1 MRKTNLL
8 YSSYIGEENSF
19 LTFSNYTEAM
29 TGNHLSV
36 NTKMF
41 PSTFLCAYINV
52 KPDNNGNIDS
62 FINTIVGKYE
72 NKLAFLRDTFTKDS
86 NISAEDNIYPLEYLI
101 ETIKDFDDSFSINYA
116 GQVTEQDYNGTFCD
130 TMCIISTEDNGG
142 KAILNPSKGVKK
154 IVDYNNSYDYL
165 YGWSSY
171 DATNNSYNSYIYNG
185 PSIYRDVKPLF
196 DKLSDNN
203 DNNDNNENNSYIYVS
218 SYKYD
223 KLIFTPADKAKS
235 IEFNCIIPLFDIV
248 NVDPKSN
255 DSNITEPSDTEL
267 SDTEPSDTK
276 PSDKP
281 SDTEPSNQLNSI
293 EVDLTSSTCNVPMG
307 IWFSQ
312 KFKKITLQ
320 RDETSGFWPS
330 WSLVLSSQFKPF
342 PKSPHL
348 QSDTQNISSTDAF
361 GTFAQI
367 LVEQARLTDEH
378 TDIVVNV
385 QALSNRI
392 SDVESKINNISTNKS
407 LDDLKNKIDQIDTK
421 VASLTESLEKVN
433 SLISS
438 ITWKQN

>member
-8 YSSYIGEENSF
+8 YSTYIGKENSF

-101 ETIKDFDDSFSINYA
+101 ETIEEFDKDFSINYV

-142 KAILNPSKGVKK
+142 KVTPNPVDVAKK
-154 IVDYNNSYDYL
+154 TVDYKNSYSYL

-171 DATNNSYNSYIYNG
+171 DATNNSYIYNG
-185 PSIYRDVKPLF
+185 PSIYEHVEPLF
-196 DKLSDNN
+196 DDKKNHR
-203 DNNDNNENNSYIYVS
+203 YVS

-223 KLIFTPADKAKS
+223 KLTFKPDVNAKP

-255 DSNITEPSDTEL
+255 ESNITESSDTKL
-267 SDTEPSDTK
+267 SDTES
-276 PSDKP
+276 
-281 SDTEPSNQLNSI
+281 SNKESSNIL
-293 EVDLTSSTCNVPMG
+293 EVDLTSSICNVPMG

-312 KFKKITLQ
+312 KFEKITLQ
-320 RDETSGFWPS
+320 RDESTGFWPS

-385 QALSNRI
+385 HALSKRI
-392 SDVESKINNISTNKS
+392 SDLESKINNISTNMS
-407 LDDLKNKIDQIDTK
+407 LDALQNKIDEIDTK
-421 VASLTESLEKVN
+421 LASLSESLKKVN

>member
-8 YSSYIGEENSF
+8 YSTYIGEENSF

-52 KPDNNGNIDS
+52 TPDAIGS

-101 ETIKDFDDSFSINYA
+101 NTLKDFDKEFSINYV

-142 KAILNPSKGVKK
+142 NVTLSNVTGAKK
-154 IVDYNNSYDYL
+154 TVDYNNSYTYL

-171 DATNNSYNSYIYNG
+171 DAANNSYIYNG
-185 PSIYRDVKPLF
+185 PSIYRNVKPLF
-196 DKLSDNN
+196 DKLSD
-203 DNNDNNENNSYIYVS
+203 NDNNENNSYIYVS
-218 SYKYD
+218 SYGHD
-223 KLIFTPADKAKS
+223 KLIFTPDAKAKS

-255 DSNITEPSDTEL
+255 ESNITEPSN
-267 SDTEPSDTK
+267 TEPSDTESPDAEQSK
-276 PSDKP
+276 PSN
-281 SDTEPSNQLNSI
+281 TL

-312 KFKKITLQ
+312 SFNKITLQ

-378 TDIVVNV
+378 TDIAVNV

-392 SDVESKINNISTNKS
+392 SNVESKINNISTNMS
-407 LDDLKNKIDQIDTK
+407 LDALQNKIDQIDTK
-421 VASLTESLEKVN
+421 LASLTESLEKVN

>member
-8 YSSYIGEENSF
+8 YSTYIGKENSF

-101 ETIKDFDDSFSINYA
+101 NTLKDFDNEFSINYV

-142 KAILNPSKGVKK
+142 KVTLNSVDGTKK
-154 IVDYNNSYDYL
+154 TVDYKNSYSYL

-171 DATNNSYNSYIYNG
+171 DATNNSYIYNG
-185 PSIYRDVKPLF
+185 PSIYEHVEPLF
-196 DKLSDNN
+196 DDK
-203 DNNDNNENNSYIYVS
+203 ENHRYVS
-218 SYKYD
+218 SYEHD
-223 KLIFTPADKAKS
+223 KLIFKPDAKAKS

-248 NVDPKSN
+248 NVDPKAN
-255 DSNITEPSDTEL
+255 ESNITEPSDTKL
-267 SDTEPSDTK
+267 SDTES
-276 PSDKP
+276 SNV
-281 SDTEPSNQLNSI
+281 EPSKLPNII

-312 KFKKITLQ
+312 GFNKITLQ

-348 QSDTQNISSTDAF
+348 QTDTQNVSSTDAF

-378 TDIVVNV
+378 TDIAVNV

-392 SDVESKINNISTNKS
+392 SYLESKINNISTNMS
-407 LDDLKNKIDQIDTK
+407 LDALQNKINEIGTK
-421 VASLTESLEKVN
+421 LASLSESLKKVN
-433 SLISS
+433 ALISS

>member
-8 YSSYIGEENSF
+8 YSTYIGEENSF

-52 KPDNNGNIDS
+52 TPDNIGS

-101 ETIKDFDDSFSINYA
+101 ETIKDFDNEFSINYV

-142 KAILNPSKGVKK
+142 NATLNSADGTKK
-154 IVDYNNSYDYL
+154 TVDYNNSYDYL

-171 DATNNSYNSYIYNG
+171 NATNNSYIYNG
-185 PSIYRDVKPLF
+185 PSIYEHVKPLF
-196 DKLSDNN
+196 DN
-203 DNNDNNENNSYIYVS
+203 DKNNSYIYVS
-218 SYKYD
+218 SYEHD
-223 KLIFTPADKAKS
+223 KLTFKPDAKAKS

-255 DSNITEPSDTEL
+255 ESNITESSNTEPSDTE
-267 SDTEPSDTK
+267 SPDVEQSK
-276 PSDKP
+276 PS
-281 SDTEPSNQLNSI
+281 NIL

-312 KFKKITLQ
+312 GFNKITLQ

-378 TDIVVNV
+378 TDIAVNV

-392 SDVESKINNISTNKS
+392 SNVESKVNNISTNMS
-407 LDDLKNKIDQIDTK
+407 LDALQNKIDQIDTK
-421 VASLTESLEKVN
+421 LASLTESLEKVN

>member
-8 YSSYIGEENSF
+8 YSTYIGEENSF

-52 KPDNNGNIDS
+52 RPDNIGS

-101 ETIKDFDDSFSINYA
+101 NTLKDFDNEFSINYV

-142 KAILNPSKGVKK
+142 KATISDVTGAKKTVKT
-154 IVDYNNSYDYL
+154 VDYNNSYTYL

-171 DATNNSYNSYIYNG
+171 NATNNSYIYNG
-185 PSIYRDVKPLF
+185 PSIYSNVTPLF
-196 DKLSDNN
+196 DNN
-203 DNNDNNENNSYIYVS
+203 KNNENNSYIYVS
-218 SYKYD
+218 SYEHD
-223 KLIFTPADKAKS
+223 KLIFTPDTNAKS

-255 DSNITEPSDTEL
+255 ESNITEPSN
-267 SDTEPSDTK
+267 TEPSDTK
-276 PSDKP
+276 PSDTESTDAKP
-281 SDTEPSNQLNSI
+281 SNIL

-312 KFKKITLQ
+312 KFNKITLQ

-348 QSDTQNISSTDAF
+348 QSDTQNVSSTDAF

-378 TDIVVNV
+378 TDIAVNV

-392 SDVESKINNISTNKS
+392 SDVESKINNISTNMS
-407 LDDLKNKIDQIDTK
+407 LDALQNKIDQIDTK
-421 VASLTESLEKVN
+421 LASLTESLEKVN

>member
-8 YSSYIGEENSF
+8 YSTYIGEENSF

-52 KPDNNGNIDS
+52 SEENIGS

-101 ETIKDFDDSFSINYA
+101 NTLKDFDNEFSINYV

-142 KAILNPSKGVKK
+142 KAIPNPVNGVKK
-154 IVDYNNSYDYL
+154 TVDYNNNSTYL

-171 DATNNSYNSYIYNG
+171 DATSSSYIYNG
-185 PSIYRDVKPLF
+185 PSIYKDVKPLF
-196 DKLSDNN
+196 DN
-203 DNNDNNENNSYIYVS
+203 DKNNSYMYVS
-218 SYKYD
+218 SYEHD
-223 KLIFTPADKAKS
+223 KLIFTPDTKAKS

-255 DSNITEPSDTEL
+255 ESNITESSDTEL
-267 SDTEPSDTK
+267 PDTESPDVEQSK
-276 PSDKP
+276 PSN
-281 SDTEPSNQLNSI
+281 TL
-293 EVDLTSSTCNVPMG
+293 EVDLTSSTYNVPMG

-367 LVEQARLTDEH
+367 LVEQARLADEH
-378 TDIVVNV
+378 TDIAVNA

-392 SDVESKINNISTNKS
+392 SNVESKINNISTNMS
-407 LDDLKNKIDQIDTK
+407 LDALQNKIDQIDTK
-421 VASLTESLEKVN
+421 LASLTESLEKVN

>member
-8 YSSYIGEENSF
+8 YSTYIGEENSF

-52 KPDNNGNIDS
+52 TPDNIGS
-62 FINTIVGKYE
+62 FINTVVGKYE

-101 ETIKDFDDSFSINYA
+101 NTLKDFDNEFSINYV

-142 KAILNPSKGVKK
+142 NATISDVTEAKK
-154 IVDYNNSYDYL
+154 IVKTVDYNNSYKYL

-171 DATNNSYNSYIYNG
+171 DATNGSYIYNG
-185 PSIYRDVKPLF
+185 PSIYEHVEPLF
-196 DKLSDNN
+196 DN
-203 DNNDNNENNSYIYVS
+203 DKNNSYIYVS
-218 SYKYD
+218 SYEHD
-223 KLIFTPADKAKS
+223 KLIFKPDAKAKS

-255 DSNITEPSDTEL
+255 ESNITESSNTEL
-267 SDTEPSDTK
+267 SDTESPDVEQSK
-276 PSDKP
+276 PS
-281 SDTEPSNQLNSI
+281 NIL

-312 KFKKITLQ
+312 GFNKITLQ

-348 QSDTQNISSTDAF
+348 QSDTQNVSSTDAF

-378 TDIVVNV
+378 TDIAVNV

-392 SDVESKINNISTNKS
+392 SAVESKINNISTNMS
-407 LDDLKNKIDQIDTK
+407 LDALQNKIDQIDTK
-421 VASLTESLEKVN
+421 LASLTESLEKVN

>member
-8 YSSYIGEENSF
+8 YSTYIGEENSF

-52 KPDNNGNIDS
+52 TPDNISS

-101 ETIKDFDDSFSINYA
+101 ETIEEFDKDFSINYV

-142 KAILNPSKGVKK
+142 KVTANSANGTKK
-154 IVDYNNSYDYL
+154 TVDYNNSSIYL

-171 DATNNSYNSYIYNG
+171 DATNNLYYNG
-185 PSIYRDVKPLF
+185 PSIYKDVKPLF
-196 DKLSDNN
+196 DDK
-203 DNNDNNENNSYIYVS
+203 ENRYVS

-223 KLIFTPADKAKS
+223 KLTFIPDTNAKP

-255 DSNITEPSDTEL
+255 ESNITESLESDTE
-267 SDTEPSDTK
+267 S
-276 PSDKP
+276 
-281 SDTEPSNQLNSI
+281 SNIL

-312 KFKKITLQ
+312 KFKKITLN
-320 RDETSGFWPS
+320 RDESTGFWPS

-348 QSDTQNISSTDAF
+348 QSDTQNVSSTDAF

-378 TDIVVNV
+378 TDIAVNV

-392 SDVESKINNISTNKS
+392 SNLESKINNTSTNMS
-407 LDDLKNKIDQIDTK
+407 LDALKNKIDEIDTK
-421 VASLTESLEKVN
+421 LASLSESFEKVN

>member
-8 YSSYIGEENSF
+8 YSTYIGEENSF

-52 KPDNNGNIDS
+52 TPDNIGS
-62 FINTIVGKYE
+62 FINTVVGKYE

-101 ETIKDFDDSFSINYA
+101 NTLKDFDNEFSINYV

-142 KAILNPSKGVKK
+142 NATISDVAEAKKTVKT
-154 IVDYNNSYDYL
+154 VDYNNSYDYL

-171 DATNNSYNSYIYNG
+171 DATNGSYIYNG
-185 PSIYRDVKPLF
+185 PSIYKDVEPLF
-196 DKLSDNN
+196 DN
-203 DNNDNNENNSYIYVS
+203 DKNNSYIYVS
-218 SYKYD
+218 SYEHD
-223 KLIFTPADKAKS
+223 KLIFKPDTKAKS

-255 DSNITEPSDTEL
+255 ESNITEPSN
-267 SDTEPSDTK
+267 TEPSDTK
-276 PSDKP
+276 PSDTESSDVEQSKP
-281 SDTEPSNQLNSI
+281 LNI
-293 EVDLTSSTCNVPMG
+293 LEVDLTSSTCNVPMG

-348 QSDTQNISSTDAF
+348 QSDTQNVSSTDAF

-378 TDIVVNV
+378 TDIAVNV

-392 SDVESKINNISTNKS
+392 SDVESKINNISTNMS
-407 LDDLKNKIDQIDTK
+407 LDALQNKIDQIDTK
-421 VASLTESLEKVN
+421 LASLTESLEKVN

>member
-8 YSSYIGEENSF
+8 YSTYIGEENSF

-52 KPDNNGNIDS
+52 TPDNIGS

-101 ETIKDFDDSFSINYA
+101 NTLKDFDNEFSINYV

-142 KAILNPSKGVKK
+142 KATPNPVTVAKK
-154 IVDYNNSYDYL
+154 TVDYNNSYDYL

-171 DATNNSYNSYIYNG
+171 NATNNSYIYNG
-185 PSIYRDVKPLF
+185 PSIYKNVKPLF
-196 DKLSDNN
+196 DN
-203 DNNDNNENNSYIYVS
+203 DKNNSYIYVS
-218 SYKYD
+218 SYEHD
-223 KLIFTPADKAKS
+223 KLIFTPDTKAKS

-255 DSNITEPSDTEL
+255 ESNITES
-267 SDTEPSDTK
+267 SDTK
-276 PSDKP
+276 PSDTES
-281 SDTEPSNQLNSI
+281 SDTEPSKLPNII

-348 QSDTQNISSTDAF
+348 QSDTQNVSSTDAF

-378 TDIVVNV
+378 TDIAVNV

-392 SDVESKINNISTNKS
+392 SNVESKINNISTNMS
-407 LDDLKNKIDQIDTK
+407 LDALQNKIDQIDTK
-421 VASLTESLEKVN
+421 LASLTESLEKVN

>member
-8 YSSYIGEENSF
+8 YSTYIGEENSF

-52 KPDNNGNIDS
+52 KPDTIGS

-101 ETIKDFDDSFSINYA
+101 NTLKEFDNEFSINYV

-142 KAILNPSKGVKK
+142 KATPNPITVAKK
-154 IVDYNNSYDYL
+154 TVDYNNSYTYL

-171 DATNNSYNSYIYNG
+171 DASTNSYIYNG
-185 PSIYRDVKPLF
+185 PSIYKNVKPLF
-196 DKLSDNN
+196 DKLSGNN
-203 DNNDNNENNSYIYVS
+203 NNNDNNENNSYMYVS
-218 SYKYD
+218 SYEHD
-223 KLIFTPADKAKS
+223 KLIFTPDTKAKS

-255 DSNITEPSDTEL
+255 ESNITESSDTEL
-267 SDTEPSDTK
+267 SDTESSDVEQSK
-276 PSDKP
+276 PS
-281 SDTEPSNQLNSI
+281 NIL

-312 KFKKITLQ
+312 GFNKITLQ

-378 TDIVVNV
+378 TDIAVNV

-392 SDVESKINNISTNKS
+392 SNVESKINNISTNMS
-407 LDDLKNKIDQIDTK
+407 LDALQNKIDQIDTK
-421 VASLTESLEKVN
+421 LASLTESLEKVN

>member
-8 YSSYIGEENSF
+8 YSTYIGEENSF

-52 KPDNNGNIDS
+52 SEENIGS

-101 ETIKDFDDSFSINYA
+101 NTLKDFDNEFSINYV

-142 KAILNPSKGVKK
+142 NTTLSNATVAKK
-154 IVDYNNSYDYL
+154 TVDYNNNSTYL

-171 DATNNSYNSYIYNG
+171 DATSSSYIYNG
-185 PSIYRDVKPLF
+185 PSIYKDVKPLF
-196 DKLSDNN
+196 DN
-203 DNNDNNENNSYIYVS
+203 DKNNSYMYVS
-218 SYKYD
+218 SYEHD
-223 KLIFTPADKAKS
+223 KLIFTPDTKAKS

-248 NVDPKSN
+248 NVDHKSN
-255 DSNITEPSDTEL
+255 ESNITESSDTEL
-267 SDTEPSDTK
+267 PDTESPDVEQSK
-276 PSDKP
+276 PSN
-281 SDTEPSNQLNSI
+281 TL
-293 EVDLTSSTCNVPMG
+293 EVDLTSSTYNVPMG

-378 TDIVVNV
+378 TDIAVNV

-392 SDVESKINNISTNKS
+392 SNVESKINNISTNMS
-407 LDDLKNKIDQIDTK
+407 LDALQNKIDQIDTK
-421 VASLTESLEKVN
+421 LASLTESLEKVN

>member
-8 YSSYIGEENSF
+8 YSTYIGEENSF

-52 KPDNNGNIDS
+52 TPDNIGS

-101 ETIKDFDDSFSINYA
+101 NTLKDFDNEFSINYV

-142 KAILNPSKGVKK
+142 KATPHPITVTKK
-154 IVDYNNSYDYL
+154 TVDYNNSYDYL

-171 DATNNSYNSYIYNG
+171 DATNATNNSYIYNG

-203 DNNDNNENNSYIYVS
+203 DNNEDNENNSYNNSYMYVS
-218 SYKYD
+218 SYEHD
-223 KLIFTPADKAKS
+223 KLIFKPDAKAKS

-255 DSNITEPSDTEL
+255 ESNIGESSDTKL
-267 SDTEPSDTK
+267 SDTES
-276 PSDKP
+276 
-281 SDTEPSNQLNSI
+281 SNKESSNIL

-312 KFKKITLQ
+312 GFNKITLQ

-348 QSDTQNISSTDAF
+348 QSDTQNVSSTDAF

-392 SDVESKINNISTNKS
+392 SNLESKINNTSTNMS
-407 LDDLKNKIDQIDTK
+407 LDALKNKIDEIDTK
-421 VASLTESLEKVN
+421 LASLSESLEKAN

>member
-8 YSSYIGEENSF
+8 YSTYIGEENSF

-52 KPDNNGNIDS
+52 TPDNIGS

-101 ETIKDFDDSFSINYA
+101 NTLKEFDKSFSINYV

-142 KAILNPSKGVKK
+142 KATPNPVTVAKK
-154 IVDYNNSYDYL
+154 TVDYNNSYDYL

-171 DATNNSYNSYIYNG
+171 DATNSSYIYNG
-185 PSIYRDVKPLF
+185 PSIYEHVKPLF
-196 DKLSDNN
+196 DN
-203 DNNDNNENNSYIYVS
+203 DKNNSYMYVS
-218 SYKYD
+218 SYNYD
-223 KLIFTPADKAKS
+223 KLIFKPDTKAKS

-255 DSNITEPSDTEL
+255 ESNITEPSN
-267 SDTEPSDTK
+267 TEPSDTK
-276 PSDKP
+276 PSNTESPDV
-281 SDTEPSNQLNSI
+281 EPSNIL

-312 KFKKITLQ
+312 GFNKITLQ

-348 QSDTQNISSTDAF
+348 QSDTQNVSSTDAF

-378 TDIVVNV
+378 TDIAVNV

-392 SDVESKINNISTNKS
+392 SNVESKINNISTNMS
-407 LDDLKNKIDQIDTK
+407 LDALQNKIDQIDTK
-421 VASLTESLEKVN
+421 LASLTESLEKVN

>member
-8 YSSYIGEENSF
+8 YSTYIGEENSF

-52 KPDNNGNIDS
+52 IPGTIGS

-101 ETIKDFDDSFSINYA
+101 NTLKDFDNEFSINYV

-142 KAILNPSKGVKK
+142 NTTLSNATVAKK
-154 IVDYNNSYDYL
+154 TVDYNNNSTYL

-171 DATNNSYNSYIYNG
+171 DATSSSYIYNG
-185 PSIYRDVKPLF
+185 PSIYKDVKPLF
-196 DKLSDNN
+196 DN
-203 DNNDNNENNSYIYVS
+203 DENNSYMYVS
-218 SYKYD
+218 SYEHD
-223 KLIFTPADKAKS
+223 KLIFTPDTKAKS

-255 DSNITEPSDTEL
+255 ESNITESSDTEL
-267 SDTEPSDTK
+267 SDTETPDVEQSK
-276 PSDKP
+276 PSN
-281 SDTEPSNQLNSI
+281 TL
-293 EVDLTSSTCNVPMG
+293 EVDLTSSTCNVPIG

-348 QSDTQNISSTDAF
+348 QSDTQNVSSTDAF

-367 LVEQARLTDEH
+367 LVEQTRLTDEY
-378 TDIVVNV
+378 TGIAVNV

-392 SDVESKINNISTNKS
+392 SNIESKINNISTNMS
-407 LDDLKNKIDQIDTK
+407 LDAIQNKIDQIDTK
-421 VASLTESLEKVN
+421 LASLTESLEFQD
-433 SLISS
+433 L
-438 ITWKQN
+438 

>member
-8 YSSYIGEENSF
+8 YSTYIGEENSF

-52 KPDNNGNIDS
+52 TPDNISS

-101 ETIKDFDDSFSINYA
+101 ETIKEFDNEFSINYV

-142 KAILNPSKGVKK
+142 NATLSGATGAKK
-154 IVDYNNSYDYL
+154 TVDYNNNSTYL

-171 DATNNSYNSYIYNG
+171 DASTNSYIYNG
-185 PSIYRDVKPLF
+185 PSIYKNVKPLF
-196 DKLSDNN
+196 DNN
-203 DNNDNNENNSYIYVS
+203 DNGKNNSYMYVS
-218 SYKYD
+218 SYEHD
-223 KLIFTPADKAKS
+223 KLIFTPDTKAKS

-248 NVDPKSN
+248 NVDHKSN
-255 DSNITEPSDTEL
+255 ESNITEPSNT
-267 SDTEPSDTK
+267 
-276 PSDKP
+276 KP
-281 SDTEPSNQLNSI
+281 SDTEPSDKEPSKQLNSL

-312 KFKKITLQ
+312 EFKKITLQ

-378 TDIVVNV
+378 TDIAVNV

-392 SDVESKINNISTNKS
+392 SNVESKINNISTNMS
-407 LDDLKNKIDQIDTK
+407 LDALQNKIDQIDTK
-421 VASLTESLEKVN
+421 LASLTESLEKVN

>member
-8 YSSYIGEENSF
+8 YSTYIGEENSF

-52 KPDNNGNIDS
+52 SEENIGS

-101 ETIKDFDDSFSINYA
+101 NTLKDFDNEFSINYV

-142 KAILNPSKGVKK
+142 NTTLSNATVAKK
-154 IVDYNNSYDYL
+154 TVNYNNNSTYL

-171 DATNNSYNSYIYNG
+171 DATSSSYIYNG
-185 PSIYRDVKPLF
+185 PSIYKDVKPLF
-196 DKLSDNN
+196 DN
-203 DNNDNNENNSYIYVS
+203 DENNSYMYVS
-218 SYKYD
+218 SYEHD
-223 KLIFTPADKAKS
+223 KLIFKPDAKAKS

-248 NVDPKSN
+248 NVDHKSN
-255 DSNITEPSDTEL
+255 ESNITESSDTEL
-267 SDTEPSDTK
+267 PDTESPDVEQSK
-276 PSDKP
+276 PSN
-281 SDTEPSNQLNSI
+281 TL

-378 TDIVVNV
+378 TDIAVNV

-392 SDVESKINNISTNKS
+392 SNVESKINNISTNMS
-407 LDDLKNKIDQIDTK
+407 LDALQNKIDQIDTK
-421 VASLTESLEKVN
+421 LASLTESLEKVN

>member
-8 YSSYIGEENSF
+8 YSTYIGEENSF

-52 KPDNNGNIDS
+52 IPGTIGS

-101 ETIKDFDDSFSINYA
+101 NTLKDFDNEFSINYV

-142 KAILNPSKGVKK
+142 NTTLSNATVAKK
-154 IVDYNNSYDYL
+154 TVDYNNNSTYL

-171 DATNNSYNSYIYNG
+171 DATSSSYIYNG
-185 PSIYRDVKPLF
+185 PSIYKDVKPLF
-196 DKLSDNN
+196 DN
-203 DNNDNNENNSYIYVS
+203 DKNNSYMYVS
-218 SYKYD
+218 SYEHD
-223 KLIFTPADKAKS
+223 KLIFTPDTKAKS

-255 DSNITEPSDTEL
+255 ESNITESSDTEL
-267 SDTEPSDTK
+267 SDTETPDVEQSK
-276 PSDKP
+276 PSN
-281 SDTEPSNQLNSI
+281 TL

-312 KFKKITLQ
+312 EFKKITLQ

-348 QSDTQNISSTDAF
+348 QSDTQNVSSTDAF

-367 LVEQARLTDEH
+367 LVEQTRLTDEY
-378 TDIVVNV
+378 TGIAVNV

-392 SDVESKINNISTNKS
+392 SNIESKINNISTNMS
-407 LDDLKNKIDQIDTK
+407 LDAIRNKINQIDTK
-421 VASLTESLEKVN
+421 LASLTESLEFQD
-433 SLISS
+433 L
-438 ITWKQN
+438 

>member
-8 YSSYIGEENSF
+8 YSTYIGEENSF

-52 KPDNNGNIDS
+52 TPDNIGS

-101 ETIKDFDDSFSINYA
+101 NTLKDFDNEFSINYV

-142 KAILNPSKGVKK
+142 KATPNPVTVAKK
-154 IVDYNNSYDYL
+154 TVDYNNSYDYL

-171 DATNNSYNSYIYNG
+171 DESNKKYIYNG
-185 PSIYRDVKPLF
+185 PSIYSNVTPLF

-203 DNNDNNENNSYIYVS
+203 DHNKDNSYIYVS
-218 SYKYD
+218 SYEHD
-223 KLIFTPADKAKS
+223 KLTFRPDTKAKS

-248 NVDPKSN
+248 NVDHKSN
-255 DSNITEPSDTEL
+255 ESNITEPSN
-267 SDTEPSDTK
+267 TEPSDK
-276 PSDKP
+276 
-281 SDTEPSNQLNSI
+281 EPSKQLNSI

-312 KFKKITLQ
+312 GFNKITLQ

-378 TDIVVNV
+378 TDIAVNV

-392 SDVESKINNISTNKS
+392 SNVESKINNISTNMS
-407 LDDLKNKIDQIDTK
+407 LDALQNKIDQIDTK
-421 VASLTESLEKVN
+421 LASLTESLEKVN

>member
-8 YSSYIGEENSF
+8 YSTYIGEENSF

-52 KPDNNGNIDS
+52 TPDNIGS

-101 ETIKDFDDSFSINYA
+101 NTLKDFDNEFSINYV

-142 KAILNPSKGVKK
+142 KATPNPVTVAKK
-154 IVDYNNSYDYL
+154 TVDYNNSYKYL

-171 DATNNSYNSYIYNG
+171 DATKNSYIYNG
-185 PSIYRDVKPLF
+185 PSIYEHVKPLF
-196 DKLSDNN
+196 DDKKN
-203 DNNDNNENNSYIYVS
+203 YIYVS
-218 SYKYD
+218 SYNYD
-223 KLIFTPADKAKS
+223 KLIFTSDTKAKS

-255 DSNITEPSDTEL
+255 ESNITEPSV
-267 SDTEPSDTK
+267 TEPSDTK
-276 PSDKP
+276 PSDAEP
-281 SDTEPSNQLNSI
+281 SDKEPSKQLNSI

-312 KFKKITLQ
+312 GFKKITLQ

-348 QSDTQNISSTDAF
+348 QSDTQNVSSTDAF

-378 TDIVVNV
+378 TDIAVNV

-392 SDVESKINNISTNKS
+392 SDVESKINNISTNMS
-407 LDDLKNKIDQIDTK
+407 LDALQNKIDQIDTK
-421 VASLTESLEKVN
+421 LASLTESLEKVN

>member
-8 YSSYIGEENSF
+8 YSTYIGEENSF

-52 KPDNNGNIDS
+52 SEENIGS

-101 ETIKDFDDSFSINYA
+101 NTLKDFDNEFSINYV

-142 KAILNPSKGVKK
+142 KAIPNPVNGVKK
-154 IVDYNNSYDYL
+154 TVDYNNNSTYL

-171 DATNNSYNSYIYNG
+171 DATSSSYIYNG
-185 PSIYRDVKPLF
+185 PSIYKDVKPLF
-196 DKLSDNN
+196 DN
-203 DNNDNNENNSYIYVS
+203 DKNNSYMYVS
-218 SYKYD
+218 SYEHD
-223 KLIFTPADKAKS
+223 KLIFTPDTKAKS

-255 DSNITEPSDTEL
+255 ESNITESSDTEL
-267 SDTEPSDTK
+267 PDTESPDAEQSK
-276 PSDKP
+276 PSN
-281 SDTEPSNQLNSI
+281 TL

-378 TDIVVNV
+378 TDIAVNV

-392 SDVESKINNISTNKS
+392 SNVESKINNISTNMS
-407 LDDLKNKIDQIDTK
+407 LDALQNKIDQIDTK
-421 VASLTESLEKVN
+421 LASLTESLEKVN

>member
-8 YSSYIGEENSF
+8 YSTYIGEENSF
-19 LTFSNYTEAM
+19 LTFSNYAEAM

-52 KPDNNGNIDS
+52 IPDTIGS

-101 ETIKDFDDSFSINYA
+101 NTLKDFDNEFSINYV

-142 KAILNPSKGVKK
+142 NTTLSNATVAKK
-154 IVDYNNSYDYL
+154 TVDYNNNSTYL

-171 DATNNSYNSYIYNG
+171 DATSSSYIYNG
-185 PSIYRDVKPLF
+185 PSIYKDVKPLF
-196 DKLSDNN
+196 DN
-203 DNNDNNENNSYIYVS
+203 DKNNSYMYVS
-218 SYKYD
+218 SYEHD
-223 KLIFTPADKAKS
+223 KLIFTPDTKAKS

-255 DSNITEPSDTEL
+255 ESNITESSDTEL
-267 SDTEPSDTK
+267 SDTETPDVEQSK
-276 PSDKP
+276 PSN
-281 SDTEPSNQLNSI
+281 TL

-312 KFKKITLQ
+312 EFKKITLQ

-348 QSDTQNISSTDAF
+348 QSDTQNVSSTDAF

-367 LVEQARLTDEH
+367 LVEQTRLTDEY
-378 TDIVVNV
+378 TGIAVNV

-392 SDVESKINNISTNKS
+392 SNIESKINNISTNMS
-407 LDDLKNKIDQIDTK
+407 LDAIRNKINQIDTK
-421 VASLTESLEKVN
+421 LASLTESLEFQD
-433 SLISS
+433 L
-438 ITWKQN
+438 

>member
-8 YSSYIGEENSF
+8 YSTYIGEENSF

-52 KPDNNGNIDS
+52 TPDNIGS

-101 ETIKDFDDSFSINYA
+101 NTLKDFDNEFSINYV

-142 KAILNPSKGVKK
+142 KATISDVTGTKK
-154 IVDYNNSYDYL
+154 TVDYKNSYSYYL

-171 DATNNSYNSYIYNG
+171 DATKNSYIYNG

-196 DKLSDNN
+196 DNN
-203 DNNDNNENNSYIYVS
+203 NNDNNENNSYMYVS
-218 SYKYD
+218 SYEHD
-223 KLIFTPADKAKS
+223 KLIFKPDAKAKS

-255 DSNITEPSDTEL
+255 ESNITEPSN
-267 SDTEPSDTK
+267 TEPSDTK
-276 PSDKP
+276 PSDAEP
-281 SDTEPSNQLNSI
+281 SDKEPSKQLNSI

-348 QSDTQNISSTDAF
+348 QPDTQNVSSTDAF

-378 TDIVVNV
+378 TDIAVNV

-392 SDVESKINNISTNKS
+392 SDVESRINNISTNKS
-407 LDDLKNKIDQIDTK
+407 LDALRNKVDQIDK
-421 VASLTESLEKVN
+421 KLASLTESIEKVN

>member
-8 YSSYIGEENSF
+8 YSTYIGEENSF

-52 KPDNNGNIDS
+52 SEENIGS

-101 ETIKDFDDSFSINYA
+101 ETIEEFDKEYSINYV

-142 KAILNPSKGVKK
+142 NTTLSNATVAKK
-154 IVDYNNSYDYL
+154 TVDYNNNSTYL

-171 DATNNSYNSYIYNG
+171 DATSSSYIYNG
-185 PSIYRDVKPLF
+185 PSIYKDVKPLF
-196 DKLSDNN
+196 DN
-203 DNNDNNENNSYIYVS
+203 DKNNSYMYVS
-218 SYKYD
+218 SYEHD
-223 KLIFTPADKAKS
+223 KLIFTPDTKAKS

-255 DSNITEPSDTEL
+255 ESNITESSDTEL
-267 SDTEPSDTK
+267 PDTESPDVEQSK
-276 PSDKP
+276 PSN
-281 SDTEPSNQLNSI
+281 TL
-293 EVDLTSSTCNVPMG
+293 EVDLTSSTYNVPMG

-378 TDIVVNV
+378 TDIAVNA

-392 SDVESKINNISTNKS
+392 SNVESKINNISTNMS
-407 LDDLKNKIDQIDTK
+407 LDALQNKIDQIDTK
-421 VASLTESLEKVN
+421 LASLTESLEKVN

>member
-8 YSSYIGEENSF
+8 YSTYIGEENSF
-19 LTFSNYTEAM
+19 LTFSNYAEAM

-52 KPDNNGNIDS
+52 SEENIGS

-101 ETIKDFDDSFSINYA
+101 NTLKDFDNEFSINYV

-142 KAILNPSKGVKK
+142 NTTLSNATVAKK
-154 IVDYNNSYDYL
+154 TVDYNNNSTYL

-171 DATNNSYNSYIYNG
+171 DATSSSYIYNG
-185 PSIYRDVKPLF
+185 PSIYKDVKPLF
-196 DKLSDNN
+196 DN
-203 DNNDNNENNSYIYVS
+203 DKNNSYMYVS
-218 SYKYD
+218 SYEHD
-223 KLIFTPADKAKS
+223 KLIFTPDTKAKS

-255 DSNITEPSDTEL
+255 ESNITESSDTEL
-267 SDTEPSDTK
+267 PDTESPDVEQSK
-276 PSDKP
+276 PSN
-281 SDTEPSNQLNSI
+281 TL
-293 EVDLTSSTCNVPMG
+293 EVDLTSSTYNVPMG

-378 TDIVVNV
+378 TDIAVNV

-392 SDVESKINNISTNKS
+392 SNVESKINNISTNMS
-407 LDDLKNKIDQIDTK
+407 LDALQNKIDQIDTK
-421 VASLTESLEKVN
+421 LASLTESLEKVN

>member
-8 YSSYIGEENSF
+8 YSTYIGEENSF

-52 KPDNNGNIDS
+52 TPDNIGS

-101 ETIKDFDDSFSINYA
+101 NTLKDFDNEFSINYV

-142 KAILNPSKGVKK
+142 KVTLNSVDGTKK
-154 IVDYNNSYDYL
+154 TVDYNNSYDYL

-171 DATNNSYNSYIYNG
+171 NATNSSYIYNG
-185 PSIYRDVKPLF
+185 PSIYEHVKPLF
-196 DKLSDNN
+196 DD
-203 DNNDNNENNSYIYVS
+203 NDNNENNSYIYVS
-218 SYKYD
+218 SYEHD
-223 KLIFTPADKAKS
+223 KLIFTPDTKAKS

-255 DSNITEPSDTEL
+255 ESNITESSNTEPSDTES
-267 SDTEPSDTK
+267 SDVEQSKLP
-276 PSDKP
+276 
-281 SDTEPSNQLNSI
+281 NIL

-378 TDIVVNV
+378 TDIAVNV

-392 SDVESKINNISTNKS
+392 SNVESKINNISTNMS
-407 LDDLKNKIDQIDTK
+407 LDALQNKIDQIDTK
-421 VASLTESLEKVN
+421 LASLTESLEKVN

>member
-8 YSSYIGEENSF
+8 YSTYIGEENSF
-19 LTFSNYTEAM
+19 LTFSNYAEAM

-52 KPDNNGNIDS
+52 TPDNIGS

-101 ETIKDFDDSFSINYA
+101 NTLKDFDNEFSINYV

-142 KAILNPSKGVKK
+142 NATLSDVTGAKK
-154 IVDYNNSYDYL
+154 TVDYNNSYTYL

-171 DATNNSYNSYIYNG
+171 DESNKKHIYNG
-185 PSIYRDVKPLF
+185 PSIYRGVKPLF

-203 DNNDNNENNSYIYVS
+203 DNNEDNSYIYVS
-218 SYKYD
+218 SYEHD
-223 KLIFTPADKAKS
+223 KLIFKPDAKAKS

-255 DSNITEPSDTEL
+255 ESNITEPSN
-267 SDTEPSDTK
+267 TEPSDTK
-276 PSDKP
+276 QSDTE
-281 SDTEPSNQLNSI
+281 STDTEPSNIL

-312 KFKKITLQ
+312 GFKKITLQ

-348 QSDTQNISSTDAF
+348 QSDTQNVSSTDAF

-378 TDIVVNV
+378 TDIAVNV

-392 SDVESKINNISTNKS
+392 SNVESKINNISTNMS
-407 LDDLKNKIDQIDTK
+407 LDALQNKIDQIDTK
-421 VASLTESLEKVN
+421 LASLTESLKKVN

>member
-8 YSSYIGEENSF
+8 YSTYIGEENSF

-52 KPDNNGNIDS
+52 TPDNIGS
-62 FINTIVGKYE
+62 FINTVVGKYE

-101 ETIKDFDDSFSINYA
+101 NTLKDFDKEFSINYV

-142 KAILNPSKGVKK
+142 KAIPNPVNGVKK
-154 IVDYNNSYDYL
+154 TVDYNNSYDYL

-171 DATNNSYNSYIYNG
+171 DATSSSYIYNG
-185 PSIYRDVKPLF
+185 PSIYRNVKPLF
-196 DKLSDNN
+196 DN
-203 DNNDNNENNSYIYVS
+203 DKNNSYIYVS
-218 SYKYD
+218 SYEHD
-223 KLIFTPADKAKS
+223 KLIFRPDTKAKS

-255 DSNITEPSDTEL
+255 ESNITETSDTEL
-267 SDTEPSDTK
+267 SDTESPDVEQSK
-276 PSDKP
+276 PSN
-281 SDTEPSNQLNSI
+281 TL

-348 QSDTQNISSTDAF
+348 QSDTQNVSSTDAF

-378 TDIVVNV
+378 TNIVVNV

-392 SDVESKINNISTNKS
+392 SDVESKINNISTNMS
-407 LDDLKNKIDQIDTK
+407 LDAIQNKIDQIDTK
-421 VASLTESLEKVN
+421 LASLTESLEKVN

>member
-8 YSSYIGEENSF
+8 YSTYIGEENSF

-52 KPDNNGNIDS
+52 TPDNIGS

-101 ETIKDFDDSFSINYA
+101 NTLKDFDNEFSINYV

-142 KAILNPSKGVKK
+142 KATPNPVTVAKK
-154 IVDYNNSYDYL
+154 TVDYNNSYDYL

-171 DATNNSYNSYIYNG
+171 DATNNSYIYNG
-185 PSIYRDVKPLF
+185 PSIYEHVKPLF
-196 DKLSDNN
+196 DN
-203 DNNDNNENNSYIYVS
+203 DKNNSYIYVS
-218 SYKYD
+218 SYEHD
-223 KLIFTPADKAKS
+223 KLIFTPDTNAKS

-248 NVDPKSN
+248 NVDHKSN
-255 DSNITEPSDTEL
+255 DSNITEPSNTEP
-267 SDTEPSDTK
+267 SDTEPSDK
-276 PSDKP
+276 
-281 SDTEPSNQLNSI
+281 EPSKQLNSI

-312 KFKKITLQ
+312 GFKKITLQ

-348 QSDTQNISSTDAF
+348 QSDTQNVSSTDAF

-378 TDIVVNV
+378 TDIAVNV

-392 SDVESKINNISTNKS
+392 SNVESKINNISTNMS
-407 LDDLKNKIDQIDTK
+407 LDALQNKIDQIDTK
-421 VASLTESLEKVN
+421 LASLTESLEKVN

>member
-52 KPDNNGNIDS
+52 TPDNIGS

-101 ETIKDFDDSFSINYA
+101 NTLKDFDNEFSINYV

-142 KAILNPSKGVKK
+142 KVSLNSVDGTKK
-154 IVDYNNSYDYL
+154 TVDYNNSYDYL

-171 DATNNSYNSYIYNG
+171 NATNSSYIYNG
-185 PSIYRDVKPLF
+185 PSIYEHVKPLF
-196 DKLSDNN
+196 DKLS

-218 SYKYD
+218 SYEHD
-223 KLIFTPADKAKS
+223 KLIFTPDTKAKS

-255 DSNITEPSDTEL
+255 ESNITESSDTKL
-267 SDTEPSDTK
+267 SDTESSDVEQSK
-276 PSDKP
+276 LP
-281 SDTEPSNQLNSI
+281 NIL

-348 QSDTQNISSTDAF
+348 QTDTQNVSSTDAF

-378 TDIVVNV
+378 TDIAVNV

-392 SDVESKINNISTNKS
+392 SNVESKINNISTNMS
-407 LDDLKNKIDQIDTK
+407 LDALQNKIDQIDTK
-421 VASLTESLEKVN
+421 LASLTESLEKVN

>member
-8 YSSYIGEENSF
+8 YSTYIGEENSF

-52 KPDNNGNIDS
+52 KPNNIGS

-72 NKLAFLRDTFTKDS
+72 NKLAFLRDIFTKDS

-101 ETIKDFDDSFSINYA
+101 NTLKDFDKEFSINYV

-142 KAILNPSKGVKK
+142 NATLSDATGAKK
-154 IVDYNNSYDYL
+154 TVDYNNNSTYL

-171 DATNNSYNSYIYNG
+171 DASTNSYIYNG
-185 PSIYRDVKPLF
+185 PSIYSDVTPLF
-196 DKLSDNN
+196 DN
-203 DNNDNNENNSYIYVS
+203 DENNSYMYVS

-223 KLIFTPADKAKS
+223 KLIFRPDTKAKS

-255 DSNITEPSDTEL
+255 ESNITELSGAELSDAESSDTEQ
-267 SDTEPSDTK
+267 SK
-276 PSDKP
+276 PS
-281 SDTEPSNQLNSI
+281 NIL

-312 KFKKITLQ
+312 GFNKITLQ

-348 QSDTQNISSTDAF
+348 QSDTQNASSTDAF

-378 TDIVVNV
+378 TDIAVNV

-392 SDVESKINNISTNKS
+392 SNVESKINNISTNMS
-407 LDDLKNKIDQIDTK
+407 LDALQNKIDQIDTK
-421 VASLTESLEKVN
+421 LASLTESLEKVN

>member
-8 YSSYIGEENSF
+8 YSTYIGEENSF

-52 KPDNNGNIDS
+52 IPDTIGS

-101 ETIKDFDDSFSINYA
+101 NTLKDFDNEFSINYV

-142 KAILNPSKGVKK
+142 NTTLSNATVAKK
-154 IVDYNNSYDYL
+154 TVDYNNNSTYL

-171 DATNNSYNSYIYNG
+171 DATSSSYIYNG
-185 PSIYRDVKPLF
+185 PSIYEHVKPLF
-196 DKLSDNN
+196 DN
-203 DNNDNNENNSYIYVS
+203 DENNSYMYVS
-218 SYKYD
+218 SYEHD
-223 KLIFTPADKAKS
+223 KLIFKPDAKAKS

-255 DSNITEPSDTEL
+255 ESNITESSDTEL
-267 SDTEPSDTK
+267 SDAESPDVEQSK
-276 PSDKP
+276 PS
-281 SDTEPSNQLNSI
+281 NIL

-312 KFKKITLQ
+312 GFNKITLQ

-348 QSDTQNISSTDAF
+348 QSDTQNVSSTDAF

-378 TDIVVNV
+378 TDIAVNV

-392 SDVESKINNISTNKS
+392 SDVESKINNISTNMS
-407 LDDLKNKIDQIDTK
+407 LDALQNKIDQIDTK
-421 VASLTESLEKVN
+421 LASLTESLEKVN

>member
-8 YSSYIGEENSF
+8 YSTYIGEENSF

-52 KPDNNGNIDS
+52 TPDNIGS

-101 ETIKDFDDSFSINYA
+101 NTLKDFDNEFSINYV

-142 KAILNPSKGVKK
+142 KAIPNPVTVTKK
-154 IVDYNNSYDYL
+154 TVDYNNSYDYL

-171 DATNNSYNSYIYNG
+171 DATNGSYIYNG
-185 PSIYRDVKPLF
+185 PSIYKDVEPLF
-196 DKLSDNN
+196 DTLSDNN
-203 DNNDNNENNSYIYVS
+203 DNNKNNENNSYNNSYIYVS
-218 SYKYD
+218 SYEHD
-223 KLIFTPADKAKS
+223 KLIFKPDTKAKS

-255 DSNITEPSDTEL
+255 ESNITESSNTEPSDTE
-267 SDTEPSDTK
+267 SSNAEQSK
-276 PSDKP
+276 PS
-281 SDTEPSNQLNSI
+281 NIL

-348 QSDTQNISSTDAF
+348 QSDTQNVSSTDAF

-378 TDIVVNV
+378 TDIAVNV

-392 SDVESKINNISTNKS
+392 SDVESRINNISTNKS
-407 LDDLKNKIDQIDTK
+407 LDALRNKVDQIDK
-421 VASLTESLEKVN
+421 KLASLTESIEKVN

>member
-8 YSSYIGEENSF
+8 YSTYIGEENSF

-52 KPDNNGNIDS
+52 SEENIGS

-101 ETIKDFDDSFSINYA
+101 NTLKDFDNEFSINYV

-142 KAILNPSKGVKK
+142 NTTLSNATVAKK
-154 IVDYNNSYDYL
+154 TVDYNNNSTYL

-171 DATNNSYNSYIYNG
+171 DATSSSYIYNG
-185 PSIYRDVKPLF
+185 PSIYEHVKPLF
-196 DKLSDNN
+196 DN
-203 DNNDNNENNSYIYVS
+203 DENNSYMYVS
-218 SYKYD
+218 SYEHD
-223 KLIFTPADKAKS
+223 KLIFTPDAKAKS

-248 NVDPKSN
+248 NVDHKSN
-255 DSNITEPSDTEL
+255 ESNITESSDTEL
-267 SDTEPSDTK
+267 PDTESADVEQSK
-276 PSDKP
+276 PSN
-281 SDTEPSNQLNSI
+281 TL

-367 LVEQARLTDEH
+367 LVEQARLADEH
-378 TDIVVNV
+378 TDIAVNA

-392 SDVESKINNISTNKS
+392 SNVESKINNISTNMS
-407 LDDLKNKIDQIDTK
+407 LDALQNKIDQIDTK
-421 VASLTESLEKVN
+421 LASLTESLEKVN

>member
-8 YSSYIGEENSF
+8 YSTYIGEENSF

-52 KPDNNGNIDS
+52 TPDNIGS

-101 ETIKDFDDSFSINYA
+101 NTLKDFDNEFSINYA

-142 KAILNPSKGVKK
+142 KVTLSDVVGTKK

-171 DATNNSYNSYIYNG
+171 DATNSSYIYNG
-185 PSIYRDVKPLF
+185 PSIYEHVKPLF

-203 DNNDNNENNSYIYVS
+203 DNNEDNSYIYVS
-218 SYKYD
+218 SYEHD
-223 KLIFTPADKAKS
+223 KLIFKPDTKAKS

-255 DSNITEPSDTEL
+255 ESNITESSNTETSATEPSDT
-267 SDTEPSDTK
+267 
-276 PSDKP
+276 KP
-281 SDTEPSNQLNSI
+281 SDTEPSNQLNRL

-312 KFKKITLQ
+312 GFNKITLQ

-348 QSDTQNISSTDAF
+348 QTDTQNVSSTDAF

-378 TDIVVNV
+378 TGIIVNV

-392 SDVESKINNISTNKS
+392 SDVESRINNISNNMS
-407 LDDLKNKIDQIDTK
+407 LDALQNKIDQIDTK
-421 VASLTESLEKVN
+421 LASLTESLEKVD

-438 ITWKQN
+438 ITWQQI

>member
-8 YSSYIGEENSF
+8 YSTYIGEENSF

-52 KPDNNGNIDS
+52 TPDNIGS

-101 ETIKDFDDSFSINYA
+101 ETIEDFDNSFSINYV

-142 KAILNPSKGVKK
+142 KVTTNPVTVAKK
-154 IVDYNNSYDYL
+154 TVDYNNSYDYL

-171 DATNNSYNSYIYNG
+171 NATNNSYIYNG
-185 PSIYRDVKPLF
+185 PSIYRGVKPLF
-196 DKLSDNN
+196 DN
-203 DNNDNNENNSYIYVS
+203 DKNNSYIYVS
-218 SYKYD
+218 SYEHD
-223 KLIFTPADKAKS
+223 KLIFTPDTKAKS

-255 DSNITEPSDTEL
+255 ESNITESSDTEL
-267 SDTEPSDTK
+267 SDTES
-276 PSDKP
+276 
-281 SDTEPSNQLNSI
+281 SDTEPSKLPNII

-312 KFKKITLQ
+312 GFNKITLQ

-348 QSDTQNISSTDAF
+348 QSDTQNVSSTDAF

-378 TDIVVNV
+378 TDIAVNV

-392 SDVESKINNISTNKS
+392 SDVESRINNISTNKS
-407 LDDLKNKIDQIDTK
+407 LDALRNKVDQIDK
-421 VASLTESLEKVN
+421 KLASLTESIEKVN

>member
-8 YSSYIGEENSF
+8 YSTYIGEENSF

-52 KPDNNGNIDS
+52 SEENIGS

-101 ETIKDFDDSFSINYA
+101 NTLKDFDNEFSINYV

-142 KAILNPSKGVKK
+142 NTTLSNATVAKK
-154 IVDYNNSYDYL
+154 TVDYNNNSTYL

-171 DATNNSYNSYIYNG
+171 DATSSSYIYNG
-185 PSIYRDVKPLF
+185 PSIYKDVKPLF
-196 DKLSDNN
+196 DN
-203 DNNDNNENNSYIYVS
+203 DKNNSYMYVS
-218 SYKYD
+218 SYEHD
-223 KLIFTPADKAKS
+223 KLIFKPDAKAKS

-255 DSNITEPSDTEL
+255 ESNITESSDTEL
-267 SDTEPSDTK
+267 PDTESSDVEQSK
-276 PSDKP
+276 PS
-281 SDTEPSNQLNSI
+281 NIL

-367 LVEQARLTDEH
+367 LVEQARLADEH
-378 TDIVVNV
+378 TDIAVNA

-392 SDVESKINNISTNKS
+392 SNVESKINNISTNMS
-407 LDDLKNKIDQIDTK
+407 LDALQNKIDQIDTK
-421 VASLTESLEKVN
+421 LASLTESLEKVN

>member
-8 YSSYIGEENSF
+8 YSTYIGEENSF

-52 KPDNNGNIDS
+52 SEENIGS

-101 ETIKDFDDSFSINYA
+101 NTLKDFDNEFSINYV

-130 TMCIISTEDNGG
+130 TMCIISTEDNAG
-142 KAILNPSKGVKK
+142 KAIPNPVNGVKK
-154 IVDYNNSYDYL
+154 TVDYNNNSTYL

-171 DATNNSYNSYIYNG
+171 DATSSSYIYNG
-185 PSIYRDVKPLF
+185 PSIYKDVKPLF
-196 DKLSDNN
+196 DN
-203 DNNDNNENNSYIYVS
+203 DKNNSYMYVS
-218 SYKYD
+218 SYEHD
-223 KLIFTPADKAKS
+223 KLIFTPDTKAKS

-248 NVDPKSN
+248 NVDHKSN
-255 DSNITEPSDTEL
+255 ESNITESSDTEL
-267 SDTEPSDTK
+267 PDTESPDVEQSK
-276 PSDKP
+276 PSN
-281 SDTEPSNQLNSI
+281 TL

-348 QSDTQNISSTDAF
+348 QSDTQNVSSTDAF

-378 TDIVVNV
+378 TDIAVNV

-392 SDVESKINNISTNKS
+392 SDVESKINNISTNMS
-407 LDDLKNKIDQIDTK
+407 LDALQNKIDQIDTK
-421 VASLTESLEKVN
+421 LASLTESLEKVN

>member
-8 YSSYIGEENSF
+8 YSTYIGEENSF

-52 KPDNNGNIDS
+52 TPDNIGS

-101 ETIKDFDDSFSINYA
+101 NTLKEFDKSFSINYV

-142 KAILNPSKGVKK
+142 KATPNPVTVAKK
-154 IVDYNNSYDYL
+154 TVDYNNSYDYL

-171 DATNNSYNSYIYNG
+171 DATNNSYIYNG
-185 PSIYRDVKPLF
+185 PSIYSNVKPLF
-196 DKLSDNN
+196 DKLSD
-203 DNNDNNENNSYIYVS
+203 NDNNENNSYIYVS
-218 SYKYD
+218 SYEHD
-223 KLIFTPADKAKS
+223 KLIFTPDTKAKS

-255 DSNITEPSDTEL
+255 ESNITEPLDREL
-267 SDTEPSDTK
+267 SDTES
-276 PSDKP
+276 
-281 SDTEPSNQLNSI
+281 SDTEPSKQLNSI

-378 TDIVVNV
+378 TDIAVNV

-392 SDVESKINNISTNKS
+392 SNVESKINNISTNMS
-407 LDDLKNKIDQIDTK
+407 LDALQNKIDQIDTK
-421 VASLTESLEKVN
+421 LASLTESLEKVN

>member
-8 YSSYIGEENSF
+8 YSTYIGEENSF

-52 KPDNNGNIDS
+52 TPDNIGS

-101 ETIKDFDDSFSINYA
+101 ETIEEFDKEFSINYV

-142 KAILNPSKGVKK
+142 NATLSGVTGAKK
-154 IVDYNNSYDYL
+154 TVDYNNSYDYL

-171 DATNNSYNSYIYNG
+171 NASTNSYIYNG
-185 PSIYRDVKPLF
+185 PSIYSNVKPLF

-203 DNNDNNENNSYIYVS
+203 DNNENNSYMYVS
-218 SYKYD
+218 SYNYD
-223 KLIFTPADKAKS
+223 KLIFTPDTKAKS

-255 DSNITEPSDTEL
+255 ESNITESSDTEL
-267 SDTEPSDTK
+267 SDTESPDVEQSK
-276 PSDKP
+276 P
-281 SDTEPSNQLNSI
+281 LNI
-293 EVDLTSSTCNVPMG
+293 LEVDLTSSTCNVPMG

-312 KFKKITLQ
+312 GFNKITLQ

-378 TDIVVNV
+378 TDIAVNV

-392 SDVESKINNISTNKS
+392 SDVESKINNISTNMS
-407 LDDLKNKIDQIDTK
+407 LDALQNKIDQIDTK
-421 VASLTESLEKVN
+421 LASLTESLEKVN